1 MQRHP
6 ARFIS
11 RPFGNNINLITH
23 VKAGADP
30 NMDWKIVL
38 PQDILIPVIRWFHQ
52 VLGHPG
58 NNRLRDA
65 IQARFYHPHLRKFI
79 DDFVCDACQRH
90 KLPGKGYGLLPE
102 RDVNTHP
109 WREVA
114 VDLIGPWAI
123 EIRDKWY
130 EFNALTSIDLV
141 TNLVELIRVDRKTS
155 AQIRSKWEQSWLSR
169 YPWPQKCVHDN
180 GGEFTG
186 WEFQELLTAT
196 SIKDAPTTSR
206 NPQANAI
213 CERMHQTVG
222 NILRTLLYSNP
233 PRTVANAADLVDQ
246 ALATAMHAMR
256 VNVHTTLKSSPGSL
270 VFGRDMFLD
279 VPLIAD
285 WETIQQ
291 NRQSL
296 VNERLRRTNMGRR
309 SYDYIQGQRV
319 LKKRHKPDKLGRLTE
334 GPYVITQVHTN
345 GNVTREL
352 RPGVTERIN
361 IRRVLPYKEPT

>member
-1 MQRHP
+1 M
-6 ARFIS
+6 
-11 RPFGNNINLITH
+11 
-23 VKAGADP
+23 
-30 NMDWKIVL
+30 
-38 PQDILIPVIRWFHQ
+38 
-52 VLGHPG
+52 
-58 NNRLRDA
+58 
-65 IQARFYHPHLRKFI
+65 
-79 DDFVCDACQRH
+79 
-90 KLPGKGYGLLPE
+90 
-102 RDVNTHP
+102 
-109 WREVA
+109 
-114 VDLIGPWAI
+114 
-123 EIRDKWY
+123 
-130 EFNALTSIDLV
+130 
-141 TNLVELIRVDRKTS
+141 
-155 AQIRSKWEQSWLSR
+155 
-169 YPWPQKCVHDN
+169 
-180 GGEFTG
+180 
-186 WEFQELLTAT
+186 LTAT

-345 GNVTREL
+345 GNVTMEL